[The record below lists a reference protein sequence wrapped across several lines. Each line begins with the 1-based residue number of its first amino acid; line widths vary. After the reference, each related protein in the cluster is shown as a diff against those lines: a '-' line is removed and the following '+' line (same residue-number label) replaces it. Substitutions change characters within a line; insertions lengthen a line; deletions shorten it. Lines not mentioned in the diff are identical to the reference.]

1 MSKIFKSCM
10 FFICLF
16 LLSCENSGNEGLSE
30 LVKKVDKILAKQDQI
45 VKSLALLQ
53 KDIKSNPAKPQA
65 NNKPTADPN
74 KVYNIPIGDSY
85 VKGNKNAPITMIK
98 FTDFQ

>member
-1 MSKIFKSCM
+1 M
-10 FFICLF
+10 
-16 LLSCENSGNEGLSE
+16 SE
-30 LVKKVDKILAKQDQI
+30 LANKVDKILAKQDQI
-45 VKSLALLQ
+45 VNSLAQLQ
-53 KDIKSNPAKPQA
+53 KDVKSNPSKPQA
-65 NNKPTADPN
+65 NNKPTANPN